1 MLHRPEKK
9 ENRGA
14 LALGGKGGKQNCW
27 DGPAAAGREPQQL
40 SWVLT
45 NQQDWPGFTRFRIR
59 CKSTILC
66 SAASHLVGWALGC
79 AQRENHN
86 GNENIWEFP
95 KIRSTLFWGPYNK
108 DPTTLLG
115 YHIRVPYFRKLSYFQ
130 VPFNKALTRSATTS
144 KP

>member
-45 NQQDWPGFTRFRIR
+45 HQQDWSGFTRFRIR

-66 SAASHLVGWALGC
+66 SAASHLVGWALGWPVSVY
-79 AQRENHN
+79 AQA
-86 GNENIWEFP
+86 P
-95 KIRSTLFWGPYNK
+95 KGKTIMAMKTYGSFRK
-108 DPTTLLG
+108 LG
-115 YHIRVPYFRKLSYFQ
+115 VPYFGVLIIY
-130 VPFNKALTRSATTS
+130 
-144 KP
+144 